1 MQRAEKP
8 CNQSPNTVLK
18 TIRWHVQTH
27 EARWEKQRCD
37 GNTGEERVKA
47 RALGAC
53 LVLVLCSEM
62 MRGGW
67 EGVACEGGRA
77 YELETQ
83 EGILRKTSDQLRQ
96 RVLLSVRG

>member
-1 MQRAEKP
+1 
-8 CNQSPNTVLK
+8 
-18 TIRWHVQTH
+18 
-27 EARWEKQRCD
+27 
-37 GNTGEERVKA
+37 
-47 RALGAC
+47 
-53 LVLVLCSEM
+53 M